1 MTMRVKGMDHE
12 GAKDMDHEGAKDMDH
27 EGAKDMDHEGAKDH
41 EITKHEDAKG
51 VLASE
56 AAWAEV
62 PSSASRFALSRPF
75 VFSWSNVSRPF
86 ACS

>member
-12 GAKDMDHEGAKDMDH
+12 GAKG
-27 EGAKDMDHEGAKDH
+27 MDHEGAKDH

-62 PSSASRFALSRPF
+62 PSRFAPSRPF
-75 VFSWSNVSRPF
+75 VSSWSNVSRPF